1 MFLIVPVLIM
11 RHSDFVDRHADNVH
25 DLLTSAVFLA
35 HHKLT
40 WIMTASNVF
49 LLLAALLNG
58 ETMVA

>member
-25 DLLTSAVFLA
+25 DLLTLAVLLA
-35 HHKLT
+35 HYKLT

-49 LLLAALLNG
+49 LLL
-58 ETMVA
+58 VAFY